1 MLLLAAVVFA
11 SGVEGRGKTYEE
23 TEKLMKDT
31 HLKNPPEN
39 STLVKP
45 NPAELPPLI
54 VKKPGS

>member
-1 MLLLAAVVFA
+1 MLAAVVFA

>member
-1 MLLLAAVVFA
+1 MLLLAAFVLA
-11 SGVEGRGKTYEE
+11 SGVAGRGKTYEE

-45 NPAELPPLI
+45 TPAELPP
-54 VKKPGS
+54 